1 MRQKTKNIFPEFFSL
16 ETKSA
21 KTENEKTNK
30 DVRHYRD
37 LYKTFDDYL
46 KKYPE
51 IEQLAHEELK
61 RLCKDDA
68 TRNRTP
74 EFTTQNLFRAAIV
87 MRMEQLSLRD
97 TEVAIA
103 ESLTLQRFCRLHKK
117 ETVSFQL
124 IDRALLAISPETW
137 QSFNAAFAARM
148 VAEKK
153 IDPAYVRSDGTVV
166 ETNIHWPT
174 DSSLCYDCY
183 RTVNR
188 IVENAREA
196 GLSPVLKAFRF
207 HVGKIKTLHF
217 RINQNATVKS
227 DDRKKRYKEDYDTI
241 ISRTEDVVCKAEEI
255 IQRLNADGS
264 DAAIVFAAELAGYLP
279 IMRTIVSVAR
289 RRFKG
294 EKVPNEEKVFSLF
307 EPHTELIKKGK
318 KDKPI
323 EFGHLIFI
331 TQTREKFITDCILY
345 EKSPSETTMLP
356 EVVDRHEDQ
365 FGRKPLGIAMDKGCH
380 PGKET
385 MEDLRDDYEDE
396 VEFIGIPSRSNDF
409 ADEEMG
415 RYQRFRAG
423 IEGSISFLKRCFGL
437 TRVFFKGF
445 KGFCRGVGSAIFC
458 HNFLVMARRDLA
470 AE

>member
-1 MRQKTKNIFPEFFSL
+1 MRPKTTNIFPAFFNLDS
-16 ETKSA
+16 EST
-21 KTENEKTNK
+21 TENEKANK
-30 DVRHYRD
+30 NVQHYRD
-37 LYKTFDDYL
+37 LYKTFDEYL
-46 KKYPE
+46 KHYPE
-51 IEQLAHEELK
+51 IEQLAHEDLAP
-61 RLCKDDA
+61 LCKSHS

-74 EFTTQNLFRAAIV
+74 EFTTQNLFRAVIV
-87 MRMEQLSLRD
+87 LRMEQLSLRD

-103 ESLTLQRFCRLHKK
+103 ESQTLQKFCRLTTK
-117 ETVSFQL
+117 ETISFQL
-124 IDRALLAISPETW
+124 IDQAHLALKPETW
-137 QSFNAAFAARM
+137 QSLNRFFATRM
-148 VAEKK
+148 VAEEK
-153 IDPAYVRSDGTVV
+153 INPDYVSSDGTFV
-166 ETNIHWPT
+166 ETNIHYPT

-188 IVENAREA
+188 IVENARDA
-196 GLSPVLKAFRF
+196 GLSPVLKGFRF
-207 HVGKIKTLHF
+207 HIGKIKTLHF
-217 RINQNATVKS
+217 RINQNATAKS
-227 DDRKKRYKEDYDTI
+227 DDRKKRYVQDYDTI
-241 ISRTEDVVCKAEEI
+241 ISRTEDIVRKAEDI
-255 IQRLNADGS
+255 VQRLNADGS
-264 DAAIVFAAELAGYLP
+264 DAAIVFAADLAGYIP
-279 IMRTIVSVAR
+279 SMKTIVSVAR
-289 RRFKG
+289 RRFNG

-307 EPHTELIKKGK
+307 ESHTELIKKGK

-356 EVVDRHEDQ
+356 DVVDRHEDQ
-365 FGRKPLGIAMDKGCH
+365 FGRKPVGMAMDKGCH
-380 PGKET
+380 PGKEA

-409 ADEEMG
+409 ADAEMG

-437 TRVFFKGF
+437 TRVLFKVF

-470 AE
+470 VE

>member
-30 DVRHYRD
+30 NVRHYRD

-46 KKYPE
+46 KKHPE

-183 RTVNR
+183 RTVGR
-188 IVENAREA
+188 IVGNAREA
-196 GLSPVLKAFRF
+196 GFGRVLKDFRF
-207 HVGKIKTLHF
+207 HVAKIKSLDF
-217 RINQNATVKS
+217 RISQNAKAKS
-227 DDRKKRYKEDYDTI
+227 DARKRRYKKDYETI
-241 ISRTEDVVCKAEEI
+241 VTRTEDIVRKAGEI
-255 IQRLNADGS
+255 VRILNAEGS
-264 DAAIVFAAELAGYLP
+264 VTALALASELSGYLP
-279 IMRTIVSVAR
+279 WMQKIVEVAR
-289 RRFKG
+289 RRRNG
-294 EKVPNEEKVFSLF
+294 ETVPNEAKVFSLF
-307 EPHTELIKKGK
+307 EPHTELIRKGK

-323 EFGHLIFI
+323 ELGHLIFI
-331 TQTREKFITDCILY
+331 TQTREKFITDCILC

-380 PGKET
+380 PGKEE
-385 MEDLRDDYEDE
+385 MDYLRDEYEDE
-396 VEFIGIPSRSNDF
+396 MEFIGIPSRGNDF
-409 ADEEMG
+409 ADEEMS

-437 TRVFFKGF
+437 TRMFFKGF
-445 KGFCRGVGSAIFC
+445 RGFCQGVGSAIFC
-458 HNFLVMARRDLA
+458 HNMLVMARRELSSG
-470 AE
+470 